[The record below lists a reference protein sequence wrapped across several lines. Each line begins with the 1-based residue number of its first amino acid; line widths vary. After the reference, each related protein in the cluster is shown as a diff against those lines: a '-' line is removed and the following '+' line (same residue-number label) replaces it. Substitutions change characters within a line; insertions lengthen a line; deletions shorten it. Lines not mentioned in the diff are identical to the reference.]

1 MYEHVFWDMGGT
13 IVDTYPALDATL
25 AGVIRSHGGAVDDHD
40 VALLTRTSTGQAIRT
55 LSQRF
60 GIDAAEFR
68 SAEKALKTRWVSAPP
83 PTMPG
88 LAETM
93 AAVPGLNLVVTH
105 RDRASATSLLDA
117 LGIVVD
123 DLICTDDGFPRK
135 PDPAMYAELLRRHGL
150 DAAACVAVG
159 DRSIDAESAAG
170 AGIPT
175 AMLATPGIPTRV
187 TGDHCIE
194 HLTELIGLLVRR

>member
-1 MYEHVFWDMGGT
+1 MYTHVFWDMGGT
-13 IVDTYPALDATL
+13 IVDTYPALDAAL
-25 AGVIRSHGGAVDDHD
+25 ADVIRARGGVVETHD
-40 VALLTRTSTGQAIRT
+40 VALLTRTSTGEAMRT

-60 GIDAAEFR
+60 GIDVADFKA
-68 SAEKALKTRWVSAPP
+68 AEKALKARWVTEPP
-83 PTMPG
+83 PAMPG

-123 DLICTDDGFPRK
+123 DLICTEDGFPRK

-159 DRSIDAESAAG
+159 DRSIDAESASA
-170 AGIPT
+170 AGIAT

-194 HLTELIGLLVRR
+194 HLTELLALLAR